1 MATQTLKPCAGRLLI
16 SEPSLQ
22 DFYFRKAV
30 VLLADH
36 GEEGSFGLII
46 NKPIHVKLNE
56 VAKDFPDFNA
66 TVFLGGPVKTDSIFF
81 IHTRND
87 LIKDSLKV
95 LPGIYWGG
103 NIERVTELM
112 VKHEISAREIR
123 FFVGYSGWAPKQL
136 DEEMERNS
144 WIVSKTFK
152 DQVISDNPEN
162 LWSEILRSLGGQYQL
177 WSNFPND
184 PSLN

>member
-1 MATQTLKPCAGRLLI
+1 MTTQTLKPSAGRLLI

-46 NKPIHVKLNE
+46 NKPIHIRLNE
-56 VAKDFPDFNA
+56 VAKDFPDFDA

-81 IHTRND
+81 IHTRDD
-87 LIKDSLKV
+87 LVSDSMQI
-95 LPGIYWGG
+95 LPGLFWGG
-103 NIERVTELM
+103 DIDQVRELM
-112 VKHEISAREIR
+112 LTNAISAKEIR
-123 FFVGYSGWAPKQL
+123 FFVGYAGWAPKQL

-152 DQVISDNPEN
+152 DQVISDKPES
-162 LWSEILRSLGGQYQL
+162 LWSEILRSMGGEYQL
-177 WSNFPND
+177 WSNYPND
-184 PSLN
+184 PALN